1 MSKSKKGLGKGL
13 NALIPES
20 KNTEYSNNNQEI
32 DINEIVPNKDQPRK
46 KFNEEKLSELAQSVS
61 LHGIIQP
68 IVVSKYMS
76 GYQIIAGERRWR
88 AAMIAGLKKVPVV
101 IKTISDKEVM
111 EIALIENL
119 QREDLNIIE
128 EAVAYKELI
137 NKFDITQNEISQR
150 IGKSRVAITN
160 TLRLL
165 QLPEEVQK
173 KIKENLISAGHARAI
188 LSVPEAIREKFAN
201 KIIKEKLSVRESE
214 KQANNIKKYQYKDTS
229 NKVDVDQKFIID
241 IQEELQNI
249 FGTKVLVKHG
259 KSKGKIEIEYYS
271 NDELE
276 RIIKHIKK

>member
-20 KNTEYSNNNQEI
+20 NNLEYSNSNQEI

-46 KFNEEKLSELAQSVS
+46 KFNEEKLGELAQSVS

-68 IVVSKYMS
+68 IVVSKCMS

-101 IKTISDKEVM
+101 IKAISDKEVM
-111 EIALIENL
+111 EISLIENL

-137 NKFDITQNEISQR
+137 NKFNITQNEISQR

-173 KIKENLISAGHARAI
+173 QIKENLISAGHARAI
-188 LSVPEAIREKFAN
+188 LSVPEAMREKFAN
-201 KIIKEKLSVRESE
+201 IIIKEKLSVRESE
-214 KQANNIKKYQYKDTS
+214 KQSNKLKKSKNKDTS
-229 NKVDVDQKFIID
+229 KKVDMEQKFIID

-249 FGTKVLVKHG
+249 FGTKVIVKHG
-259 KSKGKIEIEYYS
+259 KRKGKIEIEYYS

-276 RIIKHIKK
+276 RIIKYIKK